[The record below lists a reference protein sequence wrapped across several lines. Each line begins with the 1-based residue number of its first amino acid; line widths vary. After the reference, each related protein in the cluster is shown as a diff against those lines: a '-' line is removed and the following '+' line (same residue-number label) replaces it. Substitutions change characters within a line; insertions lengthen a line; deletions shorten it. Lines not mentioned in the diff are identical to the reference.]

1 MFLSISWHFSL
12 KDFVYMAK
20 GLRWGTWVSCAQAIS
35 ETWQR
40 NHEEAGSWF
49 CGDTIARAH
58 IYEKKKTKKKKKDA
72 RWGDAVDVAR
82 AEEAFVNCCVQS
94 RSRAIDRDE
103 GVIRK
108 REDYIR
114 PTHFI
119 SRLDLMMMS

>member
-35 ETWQR
+35 ER
-40 NHEEAGSWF
+40 HGSATTRKQDLGF
-49 CGDTIARAH
+49 VVIRSRAH
-58 IYEKKKTKKKKKDA
+58 TYTKKKKNEKKKDA